1 MAIAKLSE
9 TADGMPMK
17 RALIALSLVL
27 GFLVVAGAC
36 QTAAADDDRPL
47 IWRYNSHS
55 PELPFSRTERA
66 QSVWAGGACWSECGS
81 HCTWGLAAC
90 LQQDAQGKCILL
102 GDACDRYCQRECR
115 GFAGPLIPDYLDF
128 LN

>member
-1 MAIAKLSE
+1 MLVE
-9 TADGMPMK
+9 TDGPVAMK
-17 RALIALSLVL
+17 RALIVLSLLL
-27 GFLVVAGAC
+27 GVVVVAGTL
-36 QTAAADDDRPL
+36 QPAAADDRPA
-47 IWRYNSHS
+47 IWRYNTPS
-55 PELPFSRTERA
+55 PDLPFSRSERA

-90 LQQDAQGKCILL
+90 LQQDAQGKCLLL